1 MLTKRRD
8 DGIGIIQCEQC
19 TQDTAHIEKSNTG
32 FTILIP
38 PFSLSTA
45 EYYHTKFLSSLTPN
59 AIQKTQKCSNQNV
72 KIIPT
77 AKVQNQ

>member
-1 MLTKRRD
+1 MRTIHTRHSSHRKSK
-8 DGIGIIQCEQC
+8 
-19 TQDTAHIEKSNTG
+19 DTLLEK
-32 FTILIP
+32 FP

-59 AIQKTQKCSNQNV
+59 ATKKTQKNSNRNA

-77 AKVQNQ
+77 TKVHNHQ